1 MSTLPI
7 IDAPDWYETI
17 RMGDGVT
24 LIHEPWIKPFF
35 RCNIWHVRGRD
46 RDLLFDTGLG
56 HFSLRRHVP
65 LVTERKLTCVAS
77 HTHFD
82 HIGCHHEFPD
92 RCVHPAEAEI
102 LADPRNEWTVAD
114 RYATDEMFDGMP
126 QGWDTKRYQILPAPA
141 GWLLEQGDIVDLGD
155 RAFEVIHT
163 PGHSP
168 GGIALYENRTGILFS
183 GDIIYDGPLIDDV
196 YHSDIDDYVETLL
209 HMRDL
214 DVSVVHGGHFPS
226 FGKVRYR
233 QLVDEY
239 LAQKRQ
245 AGCHL
250 LQAR

>member
-1 MSTLPI
+1 MSMLPVI
-7 IDAPDWYETI
+7 EAPDWYETI
-17 RMGDGVT
+17 RMSDDVT

-65 LVTERKLTCVAS
+65 LVAERKLVCVAS

-92 RCVHPAEAEI
+92 RCVHSAEADI

-114 RYATDEMFDGMP
+114 RYANEEMFDRLP
-126 QGWDTKRYQILPAPA
+126 EGWDTARYRILPAPA
-141 GWLLEQGDIVDLGD
+141 GHLLEHGDVVDLGD

-168 GGIALYENRTGILFS
+168 GGIALFEKKTGILLS
-183 GDIIYDGPLIDDV
+183 GDIVYDGPLIDDV
-196 YHSDIDDYVETLL
+196 YHSDIEDYVETLL
-209 HMRDL
+209 AMRDI

-233 QLVDEY
+233 QLIDEY
-239 LAQKRQ
+239 LAHKRK

-250 LQAR
+250 QRSS

>member
-1 MSTLPI
+1 MLAV
-7 IDAPDWYETI
+7 IDAPNWYETI

-102 LADPRNEWTVAD
+102 LSNPRNEWTVAD
-114 RYATDEMFDGMP
+114 RYATDAMFDGMP
-126 QGWDTKRYQILPAPA
+126 AGWDATRYRIPPAPA
-141 GWLLEQGDIVDLGD
+141 DRLLGQGDVVDLGD
-155 RAFEVIHT
+155 RGFEVIHT

-168 GGIALYENRTGILFS
+168 GGIALYEKKTGILLS
-183 GDIIYDGPLIDDV
+183 GDIVYDGPLIDDV
-196 YHSDIDDYVETLL
+196 YHSVVDDYVETLL
-209 HMRDL
+209 RMRKL
-214 DVSVVHGGHFPS
+214 DAAVVHGGHFPS
-226 FGKVRYR
+226 FGKVRFR
-233 QLVDEY
+233 QLIDEY

>member
-1 MSTLPI
+1 MSTLPV

-17 RMGDGVT
+17 RMGEDIT

-92 RCVHPAEAEI
+92 RCVHAAEASI
-102 LADPRNEWTVAD
+102 LSDPRNEWTVAD
-114 RYATDEMFDGMP
+114 RYANEEMFDGMP
-126 QGWDTKRYQILPAPA
+126 AGWDTARYRVLPAPA
-141 GWLLEQGDIVDLGD
+141 SRLIEHGDVVDLGD

-168 GGIALYENRTGILFS
+168 GGIALYERKTRVLLS
-183 GDIIYDGPLIDDV
+183 GDIVYDGPLIDDV
-196 YHSDIDDYVETLL
+196 YHSHVGEYVETLL
-209 HMRDL
+209 VMRDL

-233 QLVDEY
+233 QLIDGYVEGRR
-239 LAQKRQ
+239 KP
-245 AGCHL
+245 GCHL
-250 LQAR
+250 LG

>member
-1 MSTLPI
+1 MGMLPVI
-7 IDAPDWYETI
+7 GAADWYETI
-17 RMGDGVT
+17 RMGDDIT

-56 HFSLRRHVP
+56 HFSLRNHVP
-65 LVTERKLTCVAS
+65 LVSERRLTCVAS

-92 RCVHPAEAEI
+92 RCVHTAEAQI

-114 RYATDEMFDGMP
+114 RYANEEMFDGAP
-126 QGWDTKRYQILPAPA
+126 EGWDTARYRILPAPA
-141 GWLLEQGDIVDLGD
+141 GRMLEHGDVVDLGD

-168 GGIALYENRTGILFS
+168 GGIALYEKRTGILLS
-183 GDIIYDGPLIDDV
+183 GDIVYDGPLIDDV
-196 YHSDIDDYVETLL
+196 YHSDIDDYVGTLL
-209 HMRDL
+209 AMRRL
-214 DVSVVHGGHFPS
+214 DVSIVHGGHFPS

-233 QLVDEY
+233 QLIDEY
-239 LAQKRQ
+239 VAGRRK

-250 LQAR
+250 KGG

>member
-1 MSTLPI
+1 MGMLPVI
-7 IDAPDWYETI
+7 EAPDWYETI

-35 RCNIWHVRGRD
+35 RCNMWHVRGRD

-56 HFSLRRHVP
+56 HFSLRRYVP
-65 LVTERKLTCVAS
+65 LVSERGLTCVAS

-92 RCVHPAEAEI
+92 RCVHSAEAQI

-114 RYATDEMFDGMP
+114 RYANEEMFDGAP
-126 QGWDTKRYQILPAPA
+126 AGWDTARYRILPAPA
-141 GWLLEQGDIVDLGD
+141 DRLLGHGDVIDLGD

-168 GGIALYENRTGILFS
+168 GGIAFYEKRTGILLS
-183 GDIIYDGPLIDDV
+183 GDIVYDGPLIDDV
-196 YHSDIDDYVETLL
+196 YHSDIEDYVGTLL
-209 HMRDL
+209 AMRDL

-233 QLVDEY
+233 QLIDEY
-239 LAQKRQ
+239 VAGKRKP
-245 AGCHL
+245 GCHL
-250 LQAR
+250 QGG

>member
-1 MSTLPI
+1 MGTLPV
-7 IDAPDWYETI
+7 IDAPNWYEAI

-35 RCNIWHVRGRD
+35 RCNIWHVRGRE

-65 LVTERKLTCVAS
+65 LVTERKLVCVAS

-92 RCVHPAEAEI
+92 RCVHAAEAEI

-114 RYATDEMFDGMP
+114 RYATDAMFDAMP
-126 QGWDTKRYQILPAPA
+126 QGWDATHYRLQPAPA
-141 GWLLEQGDIVDLGD
+141 DRLLGEGDFVDLGD

-168 GGIALYENRTGILFS
+168 GGIALYETKTGILLS
-183 GDIIYDGPLIDDV
+183 GDIVYDGPLIDDV
-196 YHSDIDDYVETLL
+196 YHSAVDNYVETLL
-209 HMRDL
+209 RMREL
-214 DVSVVHGGHFPS
+214 DVAVVHGGHFPS

-233 QLVDEY
+233 QLIDEY